1 MYGLLY
7 VSRVKDS
14 LHEEAAAM
22 SVQEKRAW
30 IYGVT
35 AIVVPAVYFAIVL
48 RPGTD
53 VDTVAY
59 VRPLLLALVFGVV
72 LNIVIDIVTSVGAP
86 KDAGRTDERDRQIGR
101 LGSSA
106 SFYALSIA
114 AIVPL
119 GLAMAKA
126 PYFWIA
132 STLYLAYILSA
143 IASSAVRVVAYR
155 RGI

>member
-1 MYGLLY
+1 M
-7 VSRVKDS
+7 
-14 LHEEAAAM
+14 EAVM

-30 IYGVT
+30 IYGLT

-106 SFYALSIA
+106 SFYAISIV

-132 STLYLAYILSA
+132 STLYLAYIASA
-143 IASSAVRVVAYR
+143 IASSVVRIVAYR